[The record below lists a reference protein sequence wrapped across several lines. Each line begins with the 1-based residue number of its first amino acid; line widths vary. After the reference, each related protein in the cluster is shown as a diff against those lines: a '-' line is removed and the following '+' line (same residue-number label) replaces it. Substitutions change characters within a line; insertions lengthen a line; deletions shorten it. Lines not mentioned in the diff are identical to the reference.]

1 MNHPDILYNACTNQE
16 KESIDDD
23 FDGNADSPC
32 SNVTG
37 RKARPVSRRNGASA
51 SGSNTI
57 SADFKNMFDEDDEV
71 WKNYAA
77 GILESSP
84 KMVVF
89 FDLLEAA
96 LRAGERVL
104 AFTQSL
110 STLDTLESFLGARQI
125 PDREETWTRN
135 ISYYRE
141 LSVRLV

>member
-1 MNHPDILYNACTNQE
+1 MNHPDILYKACTNQE

-32 SNVTG
+32 SNATA
-37 RKARPVSRRNGASA
+37 RKPRPAPRRNGASS

-57 SADFKNMFDEDDEV
+57 SADFKNMFDENDDT
-71 WKNYAA
+71 WKNYSV
-77 GILESSP
+77 GMLENSP

-96 LRAGERVL
+96 LLSGERVL

-110 STLDTLESFLGARQI
+110 STLDTLEAFLSLRQI
-125 PDREETWTRN
+125 PEREEKWTRN
-135 ISYYRE
+135 LSYYRKF
-141 LSVRLV
+141 L